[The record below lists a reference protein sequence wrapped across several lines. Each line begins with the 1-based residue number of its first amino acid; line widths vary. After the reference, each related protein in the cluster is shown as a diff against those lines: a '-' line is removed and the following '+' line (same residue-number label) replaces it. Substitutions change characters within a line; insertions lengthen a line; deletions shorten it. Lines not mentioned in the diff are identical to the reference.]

1 MVLGGHPP
9 GRVGR
14 RRILTE
20 KALTSVGAF
29 FISRYCRT
37 VAPPRRQPSDPRG
50 ERPGRKKAPDRG
62 APAAKRNGRPA
73 DPAMPAKWGKVARS
87 GARVVRPAP
96 GREDREPE
104 KRDRGR
110 PPAWQPEEWTREA
123 PAPAGR
129 RTPAKKA
136 TPPAPAT
143 PRPRGRKVPKV
154 IAQEVAGAVEPA
166 LAPRIERRLGQAADA
181 FERDH
186 LPDALRILRPLSK
199 EAPNVPAVR
208 ELTGLAFYGTGQ
220 WALAAK
226 ELEVFRTITGSVEQH
241 PVLAD
246 CYRALKRYK
255 AVAELWEELR
265 EASPGAALVTEGRI
279 VAAGALADQGD
290 VSGAIKLLEKG
301 PVRPTR
307 AAALHHARL
316 WYALADL
323 YERAGDAPRARE
335 LFGRV
340 VATEPGLADA
350 AERLAALG

>member
-1 MVLGGHPP
+1 
-9 GRVGR
+9 
-14 RRILTE
+14 
-20 KALTSVGAF
+20 
-29 FISRYCRT
+29 
-37 VAPPRRQPSDPRG
+37 
-50 ERPGRKKAPDRG
+50 
-62 APAAKRNGRPA
+62 
-73 DPAMPAKWGKVARS
+73 MPAKWGKVARA

-96 GREDREPE
+96 DREDKAPE
-104 KRDRGR
+104 ARDRGR
-110 PPAWQPEEWTREA
+110 PPAWEPEKWTKE
-123 PAPAGR
+123 PAPAR

-136 TPPAPAT
+136 ETPAPAA
-143 PRPRGRKVPKV
+143 PRPRARKVPKV

-166 LAPRIERRLGQAADA
+166 LAPRIERRLAQAADA

-186 LPDALRILRPLSK
+186 LADALRILRPLAK
-199 EAPNVPAVR
+199 EAPNVAAVR

-226 ELEVFRTITGSVEQH
+226 ELEAFRALGGSVEQH

-246 CYRALKRYK
+246 SYRALKRYK

-290 VSGAIKLLEKG
+290 IPGAIALLEKG
-301 PVRPTR
+301 PVRPNR
-307 AAALHHARL
+307 GAALHHARL

-340 VATEPGLADA
+340 VAVEPGLADA
-350 AERLAALG
+350 AVVSRRSHSRLSHPLGRVAAGASPSPAT

>member
-1 MVLGGHPP
+1 
-9 GRVGR
+9 
-14 RRILTE
+14 
-20 KALTSVGAF
+20 
-29 FISRYCRT
+29 
-37 VAPPRRQPSDPRG
+37 
-50 ERPGRKKAPDRG
+50 
-62 APAAKRNGRPA
+62 
-73 DPAMPAKWGKVARS
+73 MPAKWGKVARS

-96 GREDREPE
+96 GREDKEPE

-110 PPAWQPEEWTREA
+110 PPEWQPEEWTREA

-129 RTPAKKA
+129 RPSTRKA
-136 TPPAPAT
+136 APPVAA
-143 PRPRGRKVPKV
+143 PRPRSRKVPKV
-154 IAQEVAGAVEPA
+154 ITQEVAGAVEPT
-166 LAPRIERRLGQAADA
+166 LAPRVERKLGQAADA

-186 LPDALRILRPLSK
+186 IADALRILRPLSK

-208 ELTGLAFYGTGQ
+208 ELTGLAHYAMGQ

-226 ELEVFRTITGSVEQH
+226 ELEAFRGLGGSVEQH

-290 VSGAIKLLEKG
+290 VNGAIKLLEKG
-301 PVRPTR
+301 PLRPSR
-307 AAALHHARL
+307 APALHHARL

-323 YERAGDAPRARE
+323 YERAGDAPKARE
-335 LFGRV
+335 LFARV
-340 VATEPGLADA
+340 VAAEPDLADA